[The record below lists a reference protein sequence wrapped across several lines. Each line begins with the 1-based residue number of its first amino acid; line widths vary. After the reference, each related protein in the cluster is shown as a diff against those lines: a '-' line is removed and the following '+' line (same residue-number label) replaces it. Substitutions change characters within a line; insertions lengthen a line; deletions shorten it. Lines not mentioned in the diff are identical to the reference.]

1 MTKSTSFCIKIRKKR
16 SSLHWKQD
24 LFSYNTNYSISVI
37 LHIIFIITI
46 VLKRQY
52 NNLFLFLES
61 SHFLLSMAFVIST
74 FHGIILQMKHRKRI
88 SLYNYQSPTI
98 TQPTDMFSMP
108 IYSINDNKKFFIQIL
123 QKETQKRLLFKIQD
137 ILW

>member
-1 MTKSTSFCIKIRKKR
+1 
-16 SSLHWKQD
+16 
-24 LFSYNTNYSISVI
+24 
-37 LHIIFIITI
+37 
-46 VLKRQY
+46 
-52 NNLFLFLES
+52 
-61 SHFLLSMAFVIST
+61 
-74 FHGIILQMKHRKRI
+74 MKHRKRI

-137 ILW
+137 IL